1 MYSEILTS
9 HSSPYL
15 EVNEYEK
22 LIINEQV
29 RTSHLNH
36 HLSSTVTTY
45 GKFMFVGLF
54 WEFHHNPININRQ
67 VYFRNDINTYLIE
80 FELKHMYF
88 TYPIMIFT
96 VTGAK
101 EQDKGNVGEE
111 TEACTKMW
119 LRLH

>member
-1 MYSEILTS
+1 MYSKIMTS
-9 HSSPYL
+9 HSCPYFD
-15 EVNEYEK
+15 VNEYEK
-22 LIINEQV
+22 LIIIEQV

-36 HLSSTVTTY
+36 HLSSTVTMY

-54 WEFHHNPININRQ
+54 WIFYRNPININRQ

-88 TYPIMIFT
+88 TYPVMTFT

-111 TEACTKMW
+111 REACTKMW
-119 LRLH
+119 PRLH